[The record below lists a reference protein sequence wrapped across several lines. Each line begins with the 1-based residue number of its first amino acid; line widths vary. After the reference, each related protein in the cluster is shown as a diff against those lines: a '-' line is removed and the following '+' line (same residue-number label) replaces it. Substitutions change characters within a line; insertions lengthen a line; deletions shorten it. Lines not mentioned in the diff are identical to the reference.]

1 MKIPNLASLYQ
12 SGTSYF
18 CSDCQS
24 ARYGPSFAARR
35 TSLRIVLRS
44 ESYLELARCQVRSI
58 ICASCPLVGKVCCAV
73 CVCPASVRTT
83 KIPVSKRSQGCKE
96 QSSCLLG
103 LAIAL
108 LRCFG
113 INRQ

>member
-58 ICASCPLVGKVCCAV
+58 VCASCPLVGKICCAV
-73 CVCPASVRTT
+73 CPPSVMTT
-83 KIPVSKRSQGCKE
+83 KIPVSKRGQGCKE
-96 QSSCLLG
+96 QSSCLLE

-108 LRCFG
+108 LPCSG
-113 INRQ
+113 ITRQ